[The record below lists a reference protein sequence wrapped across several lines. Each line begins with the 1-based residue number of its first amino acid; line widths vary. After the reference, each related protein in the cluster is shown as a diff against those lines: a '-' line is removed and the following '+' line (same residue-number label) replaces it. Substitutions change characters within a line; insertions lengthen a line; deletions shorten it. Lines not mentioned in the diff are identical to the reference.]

1 MPRSLA
7 IILICHRVLAFG
19 LTHANFQ
26 STPSSSRSLLSSEK
40 LGGFPDPVTRKCWE
54 KKKVKRDE
62 CRRRSVFFGRTIDFV
77 DGWRNYFSTKLLN
90 IQFAFN
96 SCVKNPFHRDKSPA
110 QTDENFNLNV
120 YLFSLLE
127 QKFPMLN
134 IFFASEC
141 IKIMRKRDVCE
152 FLIGRFSC
160 PCYLPNYIRKK
171 PFHGTFFSCQNNFCE
186 EDCNWQRKSVFIL
199 VATKYE
205 KWTKKKSLLSCMKD
219 SCTTQQL
226 FNQLV
231 TYTATDLFIKLVG
244 SIKENKR
251 KRRITEF
258 ALKTSFFCEFRS
270 RFY

>member
-1 MPRSLA
+1 MCEKSFSSWQIARTNWRKFQFK
-7 IILICHRVLAFG
+7 RV
-19 LTHANFQ
+19 
-26 STPSSSRSLLSSEK
+26 S
-40 LGGFPDPVTRKCWE
+40 
-54 KKKVKRDE
+54 
-62 CRRRSVFFGRTIDFV
+62 FFTFRTEI
-77 DGWRNYFSTKLLN
+77 
-90 IQFAFN
+90 FN
-96 SCVKNPFHRDKSPA
+96 VEH
-110 QTDENFNLNV
+110 
-120 YLFSLLE
+120 
-127 QKFPMLN
+127 
-134 IFFASEC
+134 FFREWC